1 VKPIFLKVDEKGKPI
16 VTIEEIQNMV
26 ELAYSEG
33 YKDGQ
38 KQANTITVPS
48 YDPPN
53 AEWWKETDWWKKVIY
68 TDHTTPL
75 NGYHSD
81 YPRKDIANAM
91 PYNPDAY
98 KVYCSNTGGI
108 NSVR

>member
-1 VKPIFLKVDEKGKPI
+1 MRPLIFKVDEKGKPI

-53 AEWWKETDWWKKVIY
+53 PDWWKKVIY

-75 NGYHSD
+75 NGYYSD
-81 YPRKDIANAM
+81 YPRKDITNDM

-108 NSVR
+108 NSVG